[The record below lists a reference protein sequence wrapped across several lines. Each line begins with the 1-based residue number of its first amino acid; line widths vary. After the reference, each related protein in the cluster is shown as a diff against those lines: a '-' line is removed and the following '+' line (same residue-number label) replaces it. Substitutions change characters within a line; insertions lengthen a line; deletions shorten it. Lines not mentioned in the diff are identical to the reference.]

1 MPVNC
6 SAPRNQASAVK
17 VQVANPRNTC
27 YTMPCHVLRA
37 PVFFH
42 HEMLCNCVTDRINA
56 WWFRHLWWCIPW
68 RCRRVFCS
76 ASKSN
81 LGSASFPQNFARA
94 KPNVVVLHTKNHT
107 KLTTHMSFRNTPSW
121 RTLLLEAS
129 RHLEKRHPATW
140 IWKKWST
147 CSTKVSKTCGRI
159 ELQISVN
166 DGHIFQAWARMQ
178 KKNSQTHQKT
188 KRNTEV
194 SSFFKRRISTFAS
207 GWAKNLSEIPW
218 ILRTGLSSL
227 QGGTVDGNQKSQG
240 QPPFGWCEKN
250 PT

>member
-6 SAPRNQASAVK
+6 SAPRNQASAIK

-27 YTMPCHVLRA
+27 YTVPCHVLRA
-37 PVFFH
+37 PAFFH
-42 HEMLCNCVTDRINA
+42 HEMLCNWSNQCLMVPPSLVVYSMA
-56 WWFRHLWWCIPW
+56 LPV
-68 RCRRVFCS
+68 RV
-76 ASKSN
+76 
-81 LGSASFPQNFARA
+81 LLSFQIEIGICKFSPKLCPA

-129 RHLEKRHPATW
+129 GHLEKRHPATW

-147 CSTKVSKTCGRI
+147 CSTRVSKKCGRI

-166 DGHIFQAWARMQ
+166 DGHIFQVWARMPKKNPQKPSKDQ
-178 KKNSQTHQKT
+178 KKH
-188 KRNTEV
+188 RVV

-240 QPPFGWCEKN
+240 QPPLGWCEKN